1 MQRPLTRKSKLPPPN
16 GGDVLN
22 AFCISVLIFIHAVV
36 REQMEINE
44 MENVQMTAGIEEPV
58 CVP

>member
-1 MQRPLTRKSKLPPPN
+1 MQRPLTRKSKLPPPQRR
-16 GGDVLN
+16 GLN
-22 AFCISVLIFIHAVV
+22 AYCTSVLIFIRAVV

-44 MENVQMTAGIEEPV
+44 MENVQMTAAIEEPV